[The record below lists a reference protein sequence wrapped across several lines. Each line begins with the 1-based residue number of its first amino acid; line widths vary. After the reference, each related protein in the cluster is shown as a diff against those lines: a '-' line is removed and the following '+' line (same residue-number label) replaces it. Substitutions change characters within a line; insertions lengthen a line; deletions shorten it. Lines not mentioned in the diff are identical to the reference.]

1 MGRMPAITALVALG
15 LGACLSLPASA
26 YLEPRVVHSQ
36 GGPACQ
42 LSIPTTDTKVRA
54 KAIGFRNEGT
64 TAAFV
69 ICAVPTPDK
78 FTDFNIDFL
87 TIDGINHVVT
97 CTALNGGAWDATYV
111 SKSVNT
117 GTSAYTAVQ
126 LTWASEDFGGPPDAN
141 LPSGYMSVTCNLP
154 AQTSVQNV
162 YIEYWEQVGN

>member
-1 MGRMPAITALVALG
+1 MRYIPVISALMMLCFGLCVSSPAH
-15 LGACLSLPASA
+15 A
-26 YLEPRVVHSQ
+26 YLEYRVVQSQ

-64 TAAFV
+64 TSAFV
-69 ICAVPTPDK
+69 ICAVPTSDK

-117 GTSAYTAVQ
+117 GTSPYTAAQ

-154 AQTSVQNV
+154 PQTSVQNV
-162 YIEYWEQVGN
+162 YVEYWEQVGN